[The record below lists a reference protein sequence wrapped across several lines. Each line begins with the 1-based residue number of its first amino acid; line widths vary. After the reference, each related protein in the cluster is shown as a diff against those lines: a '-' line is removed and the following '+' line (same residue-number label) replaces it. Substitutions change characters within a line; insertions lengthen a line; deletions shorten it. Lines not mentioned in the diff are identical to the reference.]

1 MLRPMQK
8 VSRACVCVCVVLYCM
23 CLSRCD
29 GTCMCVRVCVCA
41 PGRVCWS
48 AVNDA
53 VMSGRGLSRE
63 KRLTH
68 GLTGWPTFY
77 WD

>member
-1 MLRPMQK
+1 MH
-8 VSRACVCVCVVLYCM
+8 VCVCVCL
-23 CLSRCD
+23 
-29 GTCMCVRVCVCA
+29 

-53 VMSGRGLSRE
+53 VMSGSRLSQE

-68 GLTGWPTFY
+68 GLTGWPTFTGTGK
-77 WD
+77 WITAEHAHIHTHTHAHAGAQLLCNTLR